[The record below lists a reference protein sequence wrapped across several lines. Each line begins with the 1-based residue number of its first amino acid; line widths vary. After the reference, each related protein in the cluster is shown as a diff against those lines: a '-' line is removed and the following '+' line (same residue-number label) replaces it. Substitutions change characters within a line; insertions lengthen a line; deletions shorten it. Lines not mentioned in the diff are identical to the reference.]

1 MLTLLRSIIT
11 TVIALIY
18 PYLVYK
24 GLQQGHVWIAL
35 SIIISFYLYQAFKT
49 TNHHDRLLKLT
60 LPLILILGLFY
71 FQALTAK
78 LIPILVQLILLHFF
92 GKTLL
97 KNHGPSLIERFVR
110 LEFTE
115 FPPGITEYCRQITF
129 MWTVF
134 FAFNIINCIALA
146 LWAPV
151 SWWAIY
157 TGIGMLL
164 GTGILMVGEYI
175 CRPFLFPDL
184 DIPDI
189 KSSAKNMM
197 VNGRKVWEDIHSS

>member
-11 TVIALIY
+11 PVIALIY
-18 PYLVYK
+18 PYLVYR
-24 GLQQGHVWIAL
+24 GLQQGDVWIAPSL
-35 SIIISFYLYQAFKT
+35 IIGFYLYQAFKT
-49 TNHHDRLLKLT
+49 VNHHERLLKLT
-60 LPLILILGLFY
+60 LAFILLLGLFY

-78 LIPILVQLILLHFF
+78 LIPILVQLILLNFF

-97 KNHGPSLIERFVR
+97 KDHGPSLIERFVR
-110 LEFTE
+110 LEFAE
-115 FPPGITEYCRQITF
+115 FPPGITEYCRQLTL

-134 FAFNIINCIALA
+134 FAFNIISCIVLA

-164 GTGILMVGEYI
+164 GTGVLMIGEYI

-184 DIPDI
+184 DIPDM
-189 KSSAKNMM
+189 KSSVRNMV
-197 VNGRKVWEDIHSS
+197 VNGRKVWEEIHSS

>member
-1 MLTLLRSIIT
+1 MLSILRSIIT

-18 PYLVYK
+18 PYLVYR
-24 GLQQGHVWIAL
+24 GLQHGDAWIAP
-35 SIIISFYLYQAFKT
+35 SIIIGFYFYQAFKAP
-49 TNHHDRLLKLT
+49 NHYGRLLKLT
-60 LPLILILGLFY
+60 LAFILLLGLFY

-110 LEFTE
+110 LEFAE
-115 FPPGITEYCRQITF
+115 LPPGITEYCRKLTL

-134 FAFNIINCIALA
+134 FAFNIISCITLA
-146 LWAPV
+146 LWAPA

-164 GTGILMVGEYI
+164 GTGILMMGEYI

-184 DIPDI
+184 AIPDI
-189 KSSAKNMM
+189 KSSAKNMI
-197 VNGRKVWEDIHSS
+197 VNGRKVWKDIHSS

>member
-1 MLTLLRSIIT
+1 MLIILRSIIT

-18 PYLVYK
+18 PYLVYR
-24 GLQQGHVWIAL
+24 GLQQGDVWIAP
-35 SIIISFYLYQAFKT
+35 SIIIGFYLYQAFKSPS
-49 TNHHDRLLKLT
+49 HHERLLKLT
-60 LPLILILGLFY
+60 FALILLLGLFY

-78 LIPILVQLILLHFF
+78 LMPILVQLILLHLF

-110 LEFTE
+110 LEFAE
-115 FPPGITEYCRQITF
+115 FPPGITEYCRQLTL

-134 FAFNIINCIALA
+134 FTFNIISCIALA
-146 LWAPV
+146 LYAPV

-164 GTGILMVGEYI
+164 GTAILMLGEYI

-184 DIPDI
+184 TIPDI
-189 KSSAKNMM
+189 KSSAKNMI